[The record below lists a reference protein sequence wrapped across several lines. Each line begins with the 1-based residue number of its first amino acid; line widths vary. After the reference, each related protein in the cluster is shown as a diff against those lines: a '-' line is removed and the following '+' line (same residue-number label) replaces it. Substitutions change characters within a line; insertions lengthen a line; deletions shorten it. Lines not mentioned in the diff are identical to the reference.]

1 MLFYLYANKF
11 KNVNRMDK
19 SLYKNKKYNLP
30 KCLKKKLES
39 PNSPITVQEI
49 ELRVKIFPGKES
61 TRGVPVMAQ
70 QK

>member
-1 MLFYLYANKF
+1 
-11 KNVNRMDK
+11 MDK